1 MEGSGASAAQDEVAM
16 IGVAPIIHVVD
27 DDELFR
33 KAIARLLQSLG
44 YKVALYESA
53 DRLLEKRPR
62 DEMGCILLDLQ
73 MEGTN
78 GIQLQQRLAELG
90 NKLPI
95 VFLTGHG
102 DIPTGVRAIKSG
114 AEDFLSKPI
123 VKAELVDAISRA
135 LARYKEARELRD
147 QVAALSARLAA
158 LTPREREVFSLVVRG
173 KLNTQIAFELCT
185 SERTIQAHRHA
196 LMEKTQVRSLAELV
210 VIAERLDLIDPPF

>member
-1 MEGSGASAAQDEVAM
+1 M

-53 DRLLEKRPR
+53 DRLLEKRPS

-114 AEDFLSKPI
+114 AEDFLSNI
-123 VKAELVDAISRA
+123 
-135 LARYKEARELRD
+135 
-147 QVAALSARLAA
+147 LS
-158 LTPREREVFSLVVRG
+158 
-173 KLNTQIAFELCT
+173 K
-185 SERTIQAHRHA
+185 
-196 LMEKTQVRSLAELV
+196 
-210 VIAERLDLIDPPF
+210 